1 MRIRGLS
8 MLRKTRSVNS
18 GNSLASM
25 GGKTIIGE
33 QASFE
38 GSIRGNG
45 DLVINGSVKG
55 RIEPQ
60 GYHLTVDLKGQV
72 EADIHADKVII
83 SGRLIGNIEA
93 REKVEIT
100 KEADFNGE
108 IKAKHISVEDGA
120 YLKAVI
126 ELQREPHKE
135 DAPPYKPA
143 EREPSEPK
151 KKPLIRVSDA
161 KSLATSSHG
170 SNVVQLFVDGL
181 TQEAA
186 VLDVGPI
193 CGENISFFA
202 QRVKKL
208 YVRDLF
214 LRLDQGRRKGF
225 PLSRFWQHLDYPSKS
240 FDGILLWDL
249 ISRLDARE
257 GRKLVELCHDMVRP
271 GGMAMVFVLGEQAIR
286 TPVNS
291 FVIGEGFRLDL
302 RPQPHLDLPFRIC
315 QNREVLALL
324 APFTLVK
331 SFIYRSGIR
340 QFLFQRD

>member
-1 MRIRGLS
+1 MRIRPLS
-8 MLRKTRSVNS
+8 SLRKTKSVDS
-18 GNSLASM
+18 GNSLDSM
-25 GGKTIIGE
+25 REKTIIGE
-33 QASFE
+33 QVSFE
-38 GSIRGNG
+38 GSIWAVG

-55 RIEPQ
+55 RIEPW
-60 GYHLTVDLKGQV
+60 GSHLTVDLRGQG

-83 SGRLIGNIEA
+83 SGRLIGTIEA
-93 REKVEIT
+93 RETVEIT

-108 IKAKHISVEDGA
+108 IKAKHIALEDGA
-120 YLKAVI
+120 CLKAVI

-135 DAPPYKPA
+135 GVPSYKPA

-151 KKPLIRVSDA
+151 KKPLVRVTDA
-161 KSLATSSHG
+161 KSSATASHG

-193 CGENISFFA
+193 CSENISFLT
-202 QRVKKL
+202 QRVKRL
-208 YVRDLF
+208 YVGDLF
-214 LRLDQGRRKGF
+214 LRLDQDRRKEF
-225 PLSRFWQHLDYPSKS
+225 LLSRFWQHLDYPSQS

-257 GRKLVELCHDMVRP
+257 GRRLVELCHDMVRP
-271 GGMAMVFVLGEQAIR
+271 GGMVMVFVLSEQAIQ

-291 FVIGEGFRLDL
+291 FVIGDGFRLDL

-315 QNREVLALL
+315 KNREVLALL